1 MVSNTIQAQSI
12 FTGTSMANAPKLNKE
27 MPSDDRFIS
36 FLTDLKRDDAAFNH
50 GIRTRTVRAGAIVA
64 TPENLTDELFILM
77 EGVVNFVCTNP
88 KGKLI
93 VASTL
98 EAGAIFGEGAVGSDR
113 DTNLFVEAVN
123 DVTVWIIPAVE
134 ARSKAIHY
142 PILSWGL
149 LKTYGERL
157 FQVENNLE
165 DVAYKTLP
173 ERLAALLLDLCNEED
188 GLISGLSHQKL
199 ADHLGTY
206 RETVSAILREF
217 KSQGLVQ
224 LGYRR
229 IHILERELLEEV
241 AGIWKW

>member
-12 FTGTSMANAPKLNKE
+12 FTGTSMVNAPQLSKE
-27 MPSDDRFIS
+27 MPSDDRFIGL
-36 FLTDLKRDDAAFNH
+36 LTDLKREDAAFNH
-50 GIRTRTVRAGAIVA
+50 GIRTRTFRAGEIVA
-64 TPENLTDELFILM
+64 TPENLTHELFILM

-88 KGKLI
+88 KGRLI
-93 VASTL
+93 VVSTL
-98 EAGAIFGEGAVGSDR
+98 EPGAMFGEGAVGSDR
-113 DTNLFVEAVN
+113 DPNFFVEAV
-123 DVTVWIIPAVE
+123 DDATVWIIPAVE
-134 ARSKAIHY
+134 ARSKAIQF

-149 LKTYGERL
+149 LKTHGERL

-188 GLISGLSHQKL
+188 GLIMGHSHQKL

-217 KSQGLVQ
+217 KSQELVE

-229 IHILERELLEEV
+229 IHIIDRELLEEV
-241 AGIWKW
+241 AGIWEW